1 MTPREVKPR
10 LNRRVKWRGKEYL
23 FTGCIIRLRDGE
35 FTYQAELTE
44 QRENMTTVYI
54 TALDEIE
61 EV

>member
-1 MTPREVKPR
+1 MTPREVKSR
-10 LNRRVKWRGKEYL
+10 LNRPVRWRGKEYL

-44 QRENMTTVYI
+44 RRESMITVYI